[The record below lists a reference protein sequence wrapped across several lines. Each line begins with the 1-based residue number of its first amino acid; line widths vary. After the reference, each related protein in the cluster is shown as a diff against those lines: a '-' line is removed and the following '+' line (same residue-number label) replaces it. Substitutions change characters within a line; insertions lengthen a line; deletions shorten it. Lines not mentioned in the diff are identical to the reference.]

1 MQHVETRRKRTMR
14 SLVLVLGHRGAS
26 ADAPEN
32 TLAAFAEAQR
42 QGADGIE
49 LDAMLCGSGEVVVCH
64 DERLD
69 RLAGLPWLVR
79 DTPLWKLRQADVG
92 SHLGFAAARIPT
104 LVEVLGALP
113 PHFLINIELKCSS
126 FDDGG
131 LSRRVVELVQAAG
144 ARDRVLVSS
153 FNALCLWRVAEAD
166 PTIRRGYLIDPDR
179 PYFVQANVLA
189 PLVSSHSV
197 HFFYRWCTPQRVARW
212 RSRGI
217 EVAAWTV
224 DDPKASLAL
233 EQMGVRYCITNRPA
247 LIRERGLGQRGSN

>member
-1 MQHVETRRKRTMR
+1 MQHVERRRKRTKT
-14 SLVLVLGHRGAS
+14 SVVLVLGHRGAS

-79 DTPLWKLRQADVG
+79 DTPLWKLQQADVG
-92 SHLGFAAARIPT
+92 SHLGFEPARIPT
-104 LVEVLGALP
+104 LVEVLGAVP
-113 PHFLINIELKCSS
+113 PHFLVNIELKCSN
-126 FDDGG
+126 FDDHG

-144 ARDRVLVSS
+144 ARDRVLISS
-153 FNALCLWRVAEAD
+153 FNALCLWRVGQAD
-166 PTIRRGYLIDPDR
+166 PTLRRGFLVDPDR

-197 HFFYRWCTPQRVARW
+197 HFFYQSCTPERVARW
-212 RSRGI
+212 RNRGI

-224 DDPKASLAL
+224 DDPQTSLAL
-233 EQMGVRYCITNRPA
+233 QQMGIRYCITNRPA
-247 LIRERGLGQRGSN
+247 LIRERGRTV